1 LCAGQTIRPVP
12 RDKDGILG
20 DNGDGTCMR
29 SHAGPALSFPAA
41 NLSLPVIDETTSA
54 PPTDA
59 PPPFERDTRSG
70 AFSSLTNPFFA
81 RYLTALIFSMTG
93 TWVRI
98 TAMGY
103 LVYDLTGD
111 PFKLGLISF
120 AQAAPELIFG
130 PFAGALIDRV
140 DRKRVLVVVQ
150 FTYIAMMLLLTAIVA
165 SGIVQYWHLLV
176 IGIIVGTAT
185 AFDWPARLSIV
196 PSLVARKHLQSA
208 VALNAAAFNGSRVIG
223 PSIGGWLIGAVG
235 VGICF
240 GFTAGAAVPFT
251 IVLLLMASIRPRHAV
266 DDESESAWSTLV
278 EGYRYIWRTPDIRA
292 MLSVDIIPIALGMS
306 YSTMAPAIA
315 RDVLGMGAEGLGYL
329 LTANGIGSLTGTL
342 LVAMLSGMRNRGRVV
357 VLGVGAF
364 GAILVVF
371 GLSGSIWL
379 SIPTIIMLG
388 LVYSTYG
395 TMNDTLL
402 QTNVDD
408 EYRGRVMATYSMF
421 WGLSPI
427 GGLLAGTL
435 AAYVGIQWAVAIN
448 GLLVLVYVPYLWFG
462 TPLRKVD

>member
-1 LCAGQTIRPVP
+1 
-12 RDKDGILG
+12 
-20 DNGDGTCMR
+20 MR
-29 SHAGPALSFPAA
+29 SRAGFALSLFATQP
-41 NLSLPVIDETTSA
+41 SLPVIDEKTAAS
-54 PPTDA
+54 PPTEVT
-59 PPPFERDTRSG
+59 PTFERDTRSG
-70 AFSSLTNPFFA
+70 AFSSLTNAFFA
-81 RYLTALIFSMTG
+81 RYLAALIFSMTG

-111 PFKLGLISF
+111 PFKLGMMSF

-130 PFAGALIDRV
+130 PIAGALIDRI
-140 DRKRVLVVVQ
+140 DRRRVLVVVQ
-150 FTYIAMMLLLTAIVA
+150 FTYIAMMLLLVA
-165 SGIVQYWHLLV
+165 LITTGLVQYWQLLI

-196 PSLVARKHLQSA
+196 PSLVERRHLQSA

-223 PSIGGWLIGAVG
+223 PSIGGWLIGAAG
-235 VGICF
+235 VAVCF
-240 GFTAGAAVPFT
+240 GFTAGAAVPFL
-251 IVLLLMASIRPRHAV
+251 IVLLLMSTVRPRHPV
-266 DDESESAWSTLV
+266 DEEPESAWTTLV
-278 EGYRYIWRTPDIRA
+278 EGYRYIWRNPDIRA

-329 LTANGIGSLTGTL
+329 LTASGVGALTGTL
-342 LVAMLSGMRNRGRVV
+342 LVAALSGMRNRGRLV
-357 VLGVGAF
+357 VLGVGVF

-371 GLSGSIWL
+371 GLSGSVWL
-379 SIPTIIMLG
+379 SIPTIVMLG
-388 LVYSTYG
+388 LVTSTYG

-408 EYRGRVMATYSMF
+408 EYRGRVMATYSML

-435 AAYVGIQWAVAIN
+435 AVYVGIQWAVAIN